1 MPYKEGRCGEDSKQ
15 VCNDDVALVIPELGD
30 GQVEEDRDGD
40 EDEADNAADGV
51 EHLQLLVKGVQV
63 CQGGT
68 AAARKRYCV

>member
-1 MPYKEGRCGEDSKQ
+1 M
-15 VCNDDVALVIPELGD
+15 ALVIPEFGD
-30 GQVEEDRDGD
+30 GQVEEDRYGD